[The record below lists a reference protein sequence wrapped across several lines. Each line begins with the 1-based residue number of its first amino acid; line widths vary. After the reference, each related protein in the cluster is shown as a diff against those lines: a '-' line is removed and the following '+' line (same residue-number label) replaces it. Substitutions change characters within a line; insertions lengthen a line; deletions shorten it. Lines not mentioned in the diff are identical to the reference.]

1 MRRLLCPTICTK
13 GGWRMLNRSD
23 LLIVGLYVLWE
34 TVDVLCIAWAK
45 DPVTQASGIQLAVAG
60 ACG

>member
-1 MRRLLCPTICTK
+1 
-13 GGWRMLNRSD
+13 MLNRSD